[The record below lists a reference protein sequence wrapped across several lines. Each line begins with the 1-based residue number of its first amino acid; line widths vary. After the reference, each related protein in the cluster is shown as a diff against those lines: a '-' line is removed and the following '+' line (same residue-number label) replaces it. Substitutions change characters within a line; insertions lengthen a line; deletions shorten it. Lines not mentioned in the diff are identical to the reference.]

1 VERVTSRQNAL
12 VKRFRAL
19 AQQRAAA
26 EPSVL
31 LDGAHLV
38 EEALASPVTL
48 ETAVFSESA
57 ANERLAPL
65 LERVARSGARVV
77 VAPDAV
83 FPAVSPVQHPSGVA
97 AIAQVTMRRLED
109 VLRVG
114 PHLLL
119 MLDGVQDPG
128 NLGAIIRVAE
138 GCGATGVI
146 VGDGSADAFGWKAV
160 RSAMGSSLRLPIAQ
174 RVNMADALRLVKA
187 TGTRVL
193 AAVPRNGTALP
204 ECDFRPSTAV
214 LLGGEGAGISE
225 DLLRGADATL
235 SIPMTPPVES
245 LNVAIASA
253 LVLYEA
259 SRQRAHVAVR

>member
-1 VERVTSRQNAL
+1 MDRISSRQNAL

-19 AQQRAAA
+19 ATARATD
-26 EPSVL
+26 EPWVL

-38 EEALASPVTL
+38 EEALGSDIALDAV
-48 ETAVFSESA
+48 VFSESA
-57 ANERLAPL
+57 ASTRLAAL
-65 LERVARSGARVV
+65 VERVTTSGVRPVIA
-77 VAPDAV
+77 ADAV

-97 AIAQVTMRRLED
+97 AIAQITARSLAD
-109 VLRVG
+109 VLRVR

-128 NLGAIIRVAE
+128 NLGAIIRAAE

-146 VGDGSADAFGWKAV
+146 VGEGSADPFGWKAM
-160 RSAMGSSLRLPIAQ
+160 RGAMGSALRLPIVPRADLARAVAEATSAGV
-174 RVNMADALRLVKA
+174 RVF
-187 TGTRVL
+187 
-193 AAVPRNGTALP
+193 AAVPRTGKPLP
-204 ECDFRPSTAV
+204 ECDLRAPAAI
-214 LLGGEGAGISE
+214 LLGGEGAGLSDALI
-225 DLLRGADATL
+225 GAASATL
-235 SIPMTPPVES
+235 TIPMHPPVES

>member
-1 VERVTSRQNAL
+1 MTSRQNAL

-19 AQQRAAA
+19 AQQRSAGDPA
-26 EPSVL
+26 VL

-38 EEALASPVTL
+38 EEALASRVTL
-48 ETAVFSESA
+48 ETAVFSETA

-65 LERVARSGARVV
+65 LDRVARSGTRVV
-77 VAPDAV
+77 VASDAV

-97 AIAQVTMRRLED
+97 AIAQVTTRRLEE
-109 VLRVG
+109 VLGVG

-138 GCGATGVI
+138 GCGATAVI
-146 VGDGSADAFGWKAV
+146 VGDGSADAFGWKAL
-160 RSAMGSSLRLPIAQ
+160 RAAMGSSLRLPIAQ
-174 RVNMADALRLVKA
+174 RVKMVEAVKVVKDM
-187 TGTRVL
+187 GTRVL

-204 ECDFRPSTAV
+204 ECDFRQATAL
-214 LLGGEGAGISE
+214 LLGGEGAGISN
-225 DLLRGADATL
+225 DLLRAADATL
-235 SIPMTPPVES
+235 TIPMMPPVES